1 MFNPDFEKELEE
13 AIKRAS
19 NFANDN
25 FVTVIGNVDNRLI
38 EEAKKHGLN
47 LSGYRHNIDVYG
59 IKHSFKRHG
68 NKDSEKLHGQLPIT
82 DNDIKNAKVYVYNYD
97 KCSFGEK
104 NNQGRGIIKFY
115 KYMQD
120 GCVLYI
126 AEVRTGRHTL
136 TLNSMRKYKK

>member
-68 NKDSEKLHGQLPIT
+68 NKDSEKLHG
-82 DNDIKNAKVYVYNYD
+82 
-97 KCSFGEK
+97 
-104 NNQGRGIIKFY
+104 
-115 KYMQD
+115 
-120 GCVLYI
+120 
-126 AEVRTGRHTL
+126 
-136 TLNSMRKYKK
+136 